1 MLYYK
6 ITAVPDKEIF
16 DEKTAPD
23 TLREQKRVLEEKISL
38 ETMERNERN
47 SQYLFFTVALN
58 RKKIW
63 LGLISQQK
71 PSENL
76 IKDYLLSLGLV
87 CREIFSEETTFQN
100 IRTLLEKSCR
110 NGYIEEDYAILEKIH
125 MLDFRHHRP
134 FFIEDLLPECSE
146 TDLAQKTDG
155 WMSSSLKEEL
165 QRISRSRQT
174 GRFPG
179 HPVHY
184 ILETDSR
191 ETFRSLLSVLLEA
204 LLLQNR
210 LQSRRYTTVDLEDL
224 ETNIYPDLVRSCKG
238 GTIVLQCR
246 TEEAESAFI
255 HNSLEEMQTAM
266 DLLQKY
272 QHEVLTVLWLPRSGD
287 KIKRNLLS
295 RAGSCAFVT
304 IREDP
309 ASGRQAEAYL
319 QNLCQRSGLSPD
331 ESLYRQIRDT
341 RKGFLPEELR
351 RLFASWRNTRLRTV
365 VFPQYASLESAQH
378 LTLGSKPEGSAYEKL
393 QNMIGLQSAKK
404 TMEQALNFY
413 KAQKLFKEKG
423 LPDSRPAMHM
433 VFTGNPGTAKTT
445 VARLFAGIMKENQ
458 LLSEGRL
465 FELGRSDLVGK
476 YVGWTAQIVKEK
488 FRKARGSVLFIDE
501 AYSLLD
507 GDSSL
512 YGDEAINTIVQ
523 EMENCRE
530 DTVVIFAGYPREM
543 EQFLS
548 RNPGLRSRIA
558 FHLSFED
565 YSPEELY
572 RITRLLA
579 EEQGLTLAADVRE
592 KLLLIFRDARKEP
605 DFGNG
610 RFARNL
616 LEKAQMKQADRL
628 VRENPDRLTRSDVQI
643 LTAEDFAAPEGGKC
657 QKIEIGFAINLDA
670 G

>member
-304 IREDP
+304 ICEDP

-530 DTVVIFAGYPREM
+530 DTVVIFAEYPREM

-643 LTAEDFAAPEGGKC
+643 LTAEDFAAPDGLKC
-657 QKIEIGFAINLDA
+657 QKIEIGFSI
-670 G
+670 

>member
-146 TDLAQKTDG
+146 TDLAQKADG

-204 LLLQNR
+204 LLRQNR

>member
-304 IREDP
+304 ICEDP

-643 LTAEDFAAPEGGKC
+643 LTAEDFAAPDGLKC
-657 QKIEIGFAINLDA
+657 QKIEIGFSI
-670 G
+670 

>member
-16 DEKTAPD
+16 DEKTTPD
-23 TLREQKRVLEEKISL
+23 TLREQKRALEEKIFL
-38 ETMERNERN
+38 ATMARNERN

-63 LGLISQQK
+63 LGLISHQK

-76 IKDYLLSLGLV
+76 SKEYLLSLGII

-100 IRTLLEKSCR
+100 ICALLAKSCR
-110 NGYIEEDYAILEKIH
+110 NRYIEEDYAVLEKIH
-125 MLDFRHHRP
+125 MQALRHCRS

-146 TDLAQKTDG
+146 TDLTQKADG

-165 QRISRSRQT
+165 QRIFRSRQT
-174 GRFPG
+174 GGFPG

-191 ETFRSLLSVLLEA
+191 ETCRSLLSILLDA
-204 LLLQNR
+204 LLRQNR

-266 DLLQKY
+266 DLLRKY
-272 QHEVLTVLWLPRSGD
+272 QHEVLTVLWLPRSCD

-309 ASGRQAEAYL
+309 ARGGQAEAYL
-319 QNLCQRSGLSPD
+319 QDLCQRAGLSPD

-365 VFPQYASLESAQH
+365 VFPQYASLENAQH
-378 LTLGSKPEGSAYEKL
+378 LALVSKPEGSAYEKL
-393 QNMIGLQSAKK
+393 QNMTGLQSAKK
-404 TMEQALNFY
+404 AMEQALNFY

-423 LPDSRPAMHM
+423 FPDSRPAMHM

-445 VARLFAGIMKENQ
+445 AARLFAGIMKENQ

-548 RNPGLRSRIA
+548 RNPCLRSRIA

-572 RITRLLA
+572 QITRLLA
-579 EEQGLTLAADVRE
+579 EEQGLTLAADETGGPTGSGRSGQANE
-592 KLLLIFRDARKEP
+592 IGRTDADCGGLR
-605 DFGNG
+605 G
-610 RFARNL
+610 A
-616 LEKAQMKQADRL
+616 
-628 VRENPDRLTRSDVQI
+628 
-643 LTAEDFAAPEGGKC
+643 GGK
-657 QKIEIGFAINLDA
+657 EISENRDWICCIS
-670 G
+670 

>member
-16 DEKTAPD
+16 DEKTTPD
-23 TLREQKRVLEEKISL
+23 TLREQKRALEEKIFL
-38 ETMERNERN
+38 ATMARNERN

-63 LGLISQQK
+63 LGLISHQK

-76 IKDYLLSLGLV
+76 SKEYLLSLGII

-100 IRTLLEKSCR
+100 ICALLAKSCR
-110 NGYIEEDYAILEKIH
+110 NRYIEEDYAVLEKIH
-125 MLDFRHHRP
+125 MQALRHCRS

-146 TDLAQKTDG
+146 TDLTQKADG

-165 QRISRSRQT
+165 QRIFRSRQT
-174 GRFPG
+174 GGFPG

-191 ETFRSLLSVLLEA
+191 ETCRSLLSILLDA
-204 LLLQNR
+204 LLRQNR

-246 TEEAESAFI
+246 TEGAESAFI

-266 DLLQKY
+266 DLLRKY
-272 QHEVLTVLWLPRSGD
+272 QHEVLTVLWLPRSCD

-309 ASGRQAEAYL
+309 ARGGQAEAYL
-319 QNLCQRSGLSPD
+319 QDLCQRAGLSPD

-365 VFPQYASLESAQH
+365 VFPQYASLENAQH
-378 LTLGSKPEGSAYEKL
+378 LALVSKPEGSAYEKL

-404 TMEQALNFY
+404 AMEQVLNFY

-423 LPDSRPAMHM
+423 FPDSRPAMHM

-445 VARLFAGIMKENQ
+445 AARLFAGIMKENQ

-465 FELGRSDLVGK
+465 FELGRTDLVGK

-548 RNPGLRSRIA
+548 RNPCLRSRIA

-572 RITRLLA
+572 QITRLLA
-579 EEQGLTLAADVRE
+579 EEQGLTLAADETGGPTGSGRSGQANE
-592 KLLLIFRDARKEP
+592 IGRTDADCGGLR
-605 DFGNG
+605 G
-610 RFARNL
+610 A
-616 LEKAQMKQADRL
+616 
-628 VRENPDRLTRSDVQI
+628 
-643 LTAEDFAAPEGGKC
+643 GGK
-657 QKIEIGFAINLDA
+657 EISENRDWICCIS
-670 G
+670 

>member
-1 MLYYK
+1 
-6 ITAVPDKEIF
+6 
-16 DEKTAPD
+16 
-23 TLREQKRVLEEKISL
+23 
-38 ETMERNERN
+38 
-47 SQYLFFTVALN
+47 
-58 RKKIW
+58 
-63 LGLISQQK
+63 
-71 PSENL
+71 
-76 IKDYLLSLGLV
+76 
-87 CREIFSEETTFQN
+87 
-100 IRTLLEKSCR
+100 
-110 NGYIEEDYAILEKIH
+110 
-125 MLDFRHHRP
+125 
-134 FFIEDLLPECSE
+134 
-146 TDLAQKTDG
+146 
-155 WMSSSLKEEL
+155 
-165 QRISRSRQT
+165 
-174 GRFPG
+174 
-179 HPVHY
+179 
-184 ILETDSR
+184 
-191 ETFRSLLSVLLEA
+191 
-204 LLLQNR
+204 
-210 LQSRRYTTVDLEDL
+210 
-224 ETNIYPDLVRSCKG
+224 
-238 GTIVLQCR
+238 
-246 TEEAESAFI
+246 
-255 HNSLEEMQTAM
+255 
-266 DLLQKY
+266 
-272 QHEVLTVLWLPRSGD
+272 
-287 KIKRNLLS
+287 
-295 RAGSCAFVT
+295 
-304 IREDP
+304 
-309 ASGRQAEAYL
+309 
-319 QNLCQRSGLSPD
+319 
-331 ESLYRQIRDT
+331 
-341 RKGFLPEELR
+341 
-351 RLFASWRNTRLRTV
+351 
-365 VFPQYASLESAQH
+365 
-378 LTLGSKPEGSAYEKL
+378 
-393 QNMIGLQSAKK
+393 
-404 TMEQALNFY
+404 
-413 KAQKLFKEKG
+413 
-423 LPDSRPAMHM
+423 
-433 VFTGNPGTAKTT
+433 
-445 VARLFAGIMKENQ
+445 MKENQ

>member
-304 IREDP
+304 ICEDP

-423 LPDSRPAMHM
+423 SSRQP
-433 VFTGNPGTAKTT
+433 
-445 VARLFAGIMKENQ
+445 
-458 LLSEGRL
+458 
-465 FELGRSDLVGK
+465 
-476 YVGWTAQIVKEK
+476 
-488 FRKARGSVLFIDE
+488 
-501 AYSLLD
+501 
-507 GDSSL
+507 
-512 YGDEAINTIVQ
+512 
-523 EMENCRE
+523 
-530 DTVVIFAGYPREM
+530 PRHAHGLHR
-543 EQFLS
+543 QS
-548 RNPGLRSRIA
+548 RNSQNHRSPA
-558 FHLSFED
+558 FCRDHEGKS
-565 YSPEELY
+565 
-572 RITRLLA
+572 TA
-579 EEQGLTLAADVRE
+579 VR
-592 KLLLIFRDARKEP
+592 R
-605 DFGNG
+605 
-610 RFARNL
+610 
-616 LEKAQMKQADRL
+616 QA
-628 VRENPDRLTRSDVQI
+628 V
-643 LTAEDFAAPEGGKC
+643 
-657 QKIEIGFAINLDA
+657 
-670 G
+670 

>member
-304 IREDP
+304 ICEDP

-657 QKIEIGFAINLDA
+657 QKIEIGANLKF
-670 G
+670 